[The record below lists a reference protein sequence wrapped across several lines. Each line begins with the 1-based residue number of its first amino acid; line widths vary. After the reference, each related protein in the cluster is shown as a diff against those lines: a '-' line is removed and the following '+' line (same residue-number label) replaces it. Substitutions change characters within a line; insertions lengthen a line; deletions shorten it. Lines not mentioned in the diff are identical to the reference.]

1 MNKFLISIFI
11 ILVYVSSSLA
21 FSREDI
27 KQEFPINDKVF
38 LSKAYKEYVKEL
50 SGMYYPKEIGKEVI
64 ESINTETSMVG
75 TFVHNDKKF
84 AYVIWFSKN
93 QEYLP
98 AQFDLHLMMYE
109 LVGNEFNKYSF
120 GGMLLDS
127 NIDIEQYLK
136 NMIDE
141 EGNI

>member
-11 ILVYVSSSLA
+11 VLFCVSSSLA
-21 FSREDI
+21 FSREDV
-27 KQEFPINDKVF
+27 KQEFPINHSSF
-38 LSKAYKEYVKEL
+38 LSKAYKEYIKEL

-75 TFVHNDKKF
+75 TFTHNDKKF

-98 AQFDLHLMMYE
+98 TQFDLHLMMYE
-109 LVGNEFNKYSF
+109 IVGNNYEKYSF
-120 GGMLLDS
+120 GGMLFDS
-127 NIDIEQYLK
+127 NLNIEQYLK